1 MLYGYGFDYTYILV
15 LIGVGLAM
23 WASAGLNSTYAKY
36 SRIASSMNMTG
47 ADVARKMLADNGIYD
62 VEVRH
67 ITGSLTDNYNSR
79 NKTVNLSDGIY
90 NSTSVAAISVAAHEC
105 GHAVQ
110 DNVGY
115 MPLRFRAALFPVAN
129 IGSTLAWPMVLLGI
143 FLGHTGGL
151 FIQIGIVLFMFAVLF
166 QIVTLPV
173 EYNASHRALVQL
185 RDWSM
190 LRQDEEAGARKV
202 LNAAALTYLVAAISS
217 ILQLLRLLIL
227 FGGRRRRA

>member
-67 ITGSLTDNYNSR
+67 IAGSLTDNYNSR

-129 IGSTLAWPMVLLGI
+129 IGSTLAWPMILLGI
-143 FLGHTGGL
+143 FLGHTGGM

-185 RDWSM
+185 RGWSM

>member
-67 ITGSLTDNYNSR
+67 IAGSLTDNYNSR

-151 FIQIGIVLFMFAVLF
+151 FIQTGIVLFMFAVLF

>member
-67 ITGSLTDNYNSR
+67 IAGSLTDNYNSR

-129 IGSTLAWPMVLLGI
+129 IGSTLAWPMILLGI

-151 FIQIGIVLFMFAVLF
+151 FIQIGTVLFMFAVLF